1 MTSKIVILD
10 FDGVILDSVNIKT
23 EAFREIFNGYSKKI
37 LKKIIN
43 YHLKNGGIS
52 REKKFQYFY
61 KNFLKKKLSK
71 KTKLL
76 LSKKFNQ
83 IVFKKILKCDFIN
96 GANKFIRENKTYK
109 LFISSGTPEKELKL
123 ICKKRKINRFFKQ
136 IYGSPKSKEDHIKK
150 IKKKF
155 KKTDLFIFIGDSLND
170 FDASMKTK
178 ITFIQVGN
186 KIKKKIRVKK
196 KIKNLLNL
204 DKVLKRL

>member
-1 MTSKIVILD
+1 MIL
-10 FDGVILDSVNIKT
+10 LA
-23 EAFREIFNGYSKKI
+23 EP
-37 LKKIIN
+37 
-43 YHLKNGGIS
+43 
-52 REKKFQYFY
+52 
-61 KNFLKKKLSK
+61 
-71 KTKLL
+71 
-76 LSKKFNQ
+76 
-83 IVFKKILKCDFIN
+83 
-96 GANKFIRENKTYK
+96 NKFIKENKTYK

-136 IYGSPKSKEDHIKK
+136 IYGSQNQKK
-150 IKKKF
+150 IILKKLKRNL
-155 KKTDLFIFIGDSLND
+155 KADLFIFIDDSLND